1 LLRRWVLLGFGLALR
16 CSSGLLL
23 AAGHHP
29 VPFSIEQQ
37 PHLRRGFGPNPDWLD
52 IRNPVMEVQDL
63 FDGSSRTLSWI
74 ALVLS
79 VMSMA
84 GDVRWRGRIRR

>member
-23 AAGHHP
+23 AAEHHP
-29 VPFSIEQQ
+29 VPFSVEQQ

-52 IRNPVMEVQDL
+52 IRNPVMEVQICSMEVPGLCPGSRL
-63 FDGSSRTLSWI
+63 FCP
-74 ALVLS
+74 
-79 VMSMA
+79 
-84 GDVRWRGRIRR
+84 